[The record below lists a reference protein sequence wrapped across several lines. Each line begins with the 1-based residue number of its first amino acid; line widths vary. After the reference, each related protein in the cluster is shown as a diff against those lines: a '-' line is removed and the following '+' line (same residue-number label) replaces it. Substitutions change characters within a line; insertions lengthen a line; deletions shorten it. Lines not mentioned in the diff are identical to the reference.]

1 MTKSLTLALAGTLS
15 AIAFTPYAALAQLPS
30 SFADDSGSPFCFM
43 QTGDGQLLDLTQL
56 CGSGRPL
63 PTQAIAAPSGLSDPS
78 LFPDDGLGST
88 SFERATRGNIIRPVS
103 NGTPAFPRNSGVG
116 SGNNSGS
123 LGGNGASPC
132 FIFDAQ
138 GRPCS
143 P

>member
-1 MTKSLTLALAGTLS
+1 MLKHLSLTLAGTLS
-15 AIAFTPYAALAQLPS
+15 AIAFTPYAALADLPS
-30 SFADDSGSPFCFM
+30 SFAADSGSPFCFM

-63 PTQAIAAPSGLSDPS
+63 PTQAIATPSDISDPS
-78 LFPDDGLGST
+78 LFPDDGSDSN
-88 SFERATRGNIIRPVS
+88 SFERATRGNIIRPMS
-103 NGTPAFPRNSGVG
+103 NSTPAFPGGSGVD
-116 SGNNSGS
+116 SVNNLGS
-123 LGGNGASPC
+123 LGGNIASPC